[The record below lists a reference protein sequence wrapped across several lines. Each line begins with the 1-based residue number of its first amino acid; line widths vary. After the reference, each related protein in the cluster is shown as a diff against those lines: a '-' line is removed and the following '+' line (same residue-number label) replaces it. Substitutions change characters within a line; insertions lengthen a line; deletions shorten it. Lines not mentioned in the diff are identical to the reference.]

1 VYSQKLYSA
10 GYGYPLWDGNPQ
22 DGNRQ
27 LELGVVGHLKYG
39 RFWELFNTM
48 KPDDPEHQKNGVPPE
63 FKVFELPDTF
73 ITKPFERLRA
83 EVISSESVAQIR
95 MEASASAGVPGLED
109 LGSAGVGYKFVTKS
123 KTGAFLLLDTPGIAI
138 YISNKNRVSAY
149 LREHFEHWFDFANHT
164 RGLDLKPS
172 EIFFVSGTTKTTRW
186 ACSAFEGSSRQKTG
200 FLNAQVLSIGSV
212 DMSMSISAE
221 DAVRKESN
229 YGPSSMGPPVRA
241 ANFPAHE
248 LDRKGTA
255 AADLPY
261 NQCIFFHYYKVR
273 RR

>member
-1 VYSQKLYSA
+1 MPPTPNPIHEVYSQKLYSA

-95 MEASASAGVPGLED
+95 MEASASAGVPG
-109 LGSAGVGYKFVTKS
+109 
-123 KTGAFLLLDTPGIAI
+123 
-138 YISNKNRVSAY
+138 
-149 LREHFEHWFDFANHT
+149 
-164 RGLDLKPS
+164 
-172 EIFFVSGTTKTTRW
+172 
-186 ACSAFEGSSRQKTG
+186 
-200 FLNAQVLSIGSV
+200 
-212 DMSMSISAE
+212 
-221 DAVRKESN
+221 
-229 YGPSSMGPPVRA
+229 
-241 ANFPAHE
+241 
-248 LDRKGTA
+248 
-255 AADLPY
+255 
-261 NQCIFFHYYKVR
+261 
-273 RR
+273 